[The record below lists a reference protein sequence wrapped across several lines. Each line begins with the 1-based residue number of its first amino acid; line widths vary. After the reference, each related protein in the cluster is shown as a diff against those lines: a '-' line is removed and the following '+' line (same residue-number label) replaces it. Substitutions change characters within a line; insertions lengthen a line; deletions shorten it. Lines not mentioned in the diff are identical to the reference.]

1 MLLLVTG
8 EASKVWSEPALA
20 NPTFLAVAGLSG
32 LIGFAI
38 RYDECLCHPTAPH
51 VF

>member
-1 MLLLVTG
+1 MFYNNVLSLPCIAVLLLVTG
-8 EASKVWSEPALA
+8 EGRTVWSEPALA

-38 RYDECLCHPTAPH
+38 R
-51 VF
+51 